1 MGTEATISGNGYE
14 RPSDF
19 GTSPVAGTV
28 AGNVRAIGHDRLVR
42 SPGALSRAQARRI
55 ALAAQGFA
63 RPRPTAPTSRH
74 LRAIVDRLHL
84 LQIDSVSVLVRSH
97 YLPLFS
103 RLGPYERAALDKLA
117 WPPRGERH
125 FFETWAHEASLMPV
139 EYEPLLRWRKARA
152 RNHEGIWGGPS
163 RLARERPELVA
174 GLLERVRSEGPLSAS
189 EVTAPRER
197 TQGQMWDWSDEKR
210 ALEWLFVTGQ
220 LHVATRRSSFERLYD
235 VPERV
240 LPAAIL
246 DAPTPPEPEAQAQL
260 LLHAAEALGV
270 ATLGDL
276 ADYFR
281 MKTPVARPV
290 LAELVA
296 AGELVQTAVEGWK
309 QPAYVRP
316 DLTVPRRIAARA
328 LLTPFDP
335 VVWERSRAQRLF
347 DFDYRIEIYTPATKR
362 VFGYYV
368 LPFLLG
374 DTLVGR
380 VDLKADRARGAPILH
395 VKGAFAEPGG
405 DLAAIAGAL
414 ACELD
419 EMARW
424 LGLADIAVDNHG
436 DLARPLRGQFA

>member
-1 MGTEATISGNGYE
+1 MSEACGRIGQ
-14 RPSDF
+14 
-19 GTSPVAGTV
+19 
-28 AGNVRAIGHDRLVR
+28 VRATG
-42 SPGALSRAQARRI
+42 GLSLGQARRI
-55 ALAAQGFA
+55 TLAAQGFGRS
-63 RPRPTAPTSRH
+63 RPGAPTARH

-103 RLGPYERAALDKLA
+103 RLGPYDRTSLDRLA
-117 WPPRGERH
+117 WPAKGERH
-125 FFETWAHEASLMPV
+125 FFETWAHEASLMPI

-163 RLARERPELVA
+163 RVAKERPELVA
-174 GLLERVRSEGPLSAS
+174 DLLERVRRDGPLAAS

-197 TQGQMWDWSDEKR
+197 TKGQMWDWSEEKR

-220 LHVATRRSSFERLYD
+220 LYVARRRSSFERMYD

-240 LPAAIL
+240 LPPSVL
-246 DAPTPPEPEAQAQL
+246 DAPTPSEDVARAQL
-260 LLHAAEALGV
+260 LLHAADALGV

-281 MKTPVARPV
+281 MKVPAARPV

-296 AGELVQTAVEGWK
+296 AGELLETSVEGWK

-316 DLTVPRRIAARA
+316 GVVVPRRIDARA
-328 LLTPFDP
+328 VLTPFDP

-347 DFDYRIEIYTPATKR
+347 GFDYRIEIYTPAAKR

-374 DTLVGR
+374 ETLVGR
-380 VDLKADRARGAPILH
+380 VDLKADRARGVPTLH
-395 VKGAFAEPGG
+395 VKGAFAEPGA
-405 DLAAIAGAL
+405 DPGAVAEAL
-414 ACELD
+414 GAELG
-419 EMARW
+419 ELARW
-424 LGLADIAVDNHG
+424 LGLGDIAVDARG
-436 DLARPLRGQFA
+436 DLAAALQRQFA

>member
-1 MGTEATISGNGYE
+1 M
-14 RPSDF
+14 
-19 GTSPVAGTV
+19 
-28 AGNVRAIGHDRLVR
+28 AGNVSAVGHDRVVR
-42 SPGALSRAQARRI
+42 SPAALSRRQARRI

-63 RPRPTAPTSRH
+63 RPRPAAPAPRQ
-74 LRAIVDRLHL
+74 LRAVLDRLHL

-103 RLGPYERAALDKLA
+103 RLGPYDRAALDTLA
-117 WPPRGERH
+117 WPAKGERR

-163 RLARERPELVA
+163 RLAKERPELVA
-174 GLLERVRSEGPLSAS
+174 DLLERVRRDGPLSAS
-189 EVTAPRER
+189 EVAKPRER
-197 TQGQMWDWSDEKR
+197 TPGQMWDWSDEKR

-220 LHVATRRSSFERLYD
+220 LYVSSRRSSFERLYD

-240 LPAAIL
+240 LPPAIL
-246 DAPTPPEPEAQAQL
+246 DAPTPPEPVAQAQL
-260 LLHAAEALGV
+260 LIHAADALGV

-296 AGELVQTAVEGWK
+296 AGELRETAVEGWK
-309 QPAYVRP
+309 QPAYMRP
-316 DLTVPRRIAARA
+316 DVIVPRRIEARA

-347 DFDYRIEIYTPATKR
+347 DFDYRIEIYTPAAKR

-380 VDLKADRARGAPILH
+380 VDLKADRARGVPTLH
-395 VKGAFAEPGG
+395 VKGAFGEPGI
-405 DLAAIAGAL
+405 DHVEVAAALAAEL
-414 ACELD
+414 AEL
-419 EMARW
+419 ARW
-424 LGLADIAVDNHG
+424 LGLADVAVDPRG
-436 DLARPLRGQFA
+436 DLAGAVQRLIG

>member
-1 MGTEATISGNGYE
+1 
-14 RPSDF
+14 
-19 GTSPVAGTV
+19 
-28 AGNVRAIGHDRLVR
+28 
-42 SPGALSRAQARRI
+42 
-55 ALAAQGFA
+55 
-63 RPRPTAPTSRH
+63 
-74 LRAIVDRLHL
+74 L

-103 RLGPYERAALDKLA
+103 RLGPYDRATLDRLA
-117 WPPRGERH
+117 WPPRGGRH

-139 EYEPLLRWRKARA
+139 TYEPLLRWRKARA
-152 RNHEGIWGGPS
+152 LRHEGIWGGPS

-174 GLLERVRSEGPLSAS
+174 EMLQRVRDEGPLTAS
-189 EVTAPRER
+189 EVAKPRER
-197 TQGQMWDWSDEKR
+197 PPGAQRGSAQKPMWDWSDEKR

-220 LHVATRRSSFERLYD
+220 VHVAARRASFERLYD

-246 DAPTPPEPEAQAQL
+246 AAPTPSEEQARAQL
-260 LLHAAEALGV
+260 LLHAADALGV

-281 MKTPVARPV
+281 MKVPVARPV

-296 AGELVQTAVEGWK
+296 SGELEQVAVEGWS

-316 DLTVPRRIAARA
+316 GLTVPRRLDARA

-335 VVWERSRAQRLF
+335 VVWERSRAARLYG
-347 DFDYRIEIYTPATKR
+347 FDYRIEIYTPPAKR

-374 DTLVGR
+374 DTLAGR
-380 VDLKADRARGAPILH
+380 VDLKADRARGVPTLH
-395 VKGAFAEPGG
+395 VKGAYGEPGCDPIAVAAGLAVELADLALWLGLRDVLVDERG
-405 DLAAIAGAL
+405 DLAG
-414 ACELD
+414 
-419 EMARW
+419 
-424 LGLADIAVDNHG
+424 
-436 DLARPLRGQFA
+436 PLRRLLG

>member
-1 MGTEATISGNGYE
+1 MRATGG
-14 RPSDF
+14 
-19 GTSPVAGTV
+19 
-28 AGNVRAIGHDRLVR
+28 
-42 SPGALSRAQARRI
+42 LSRSQARRI
-55 ALAAQGFA
+55 ALAAQGFGRA
-63 RPRPTAPTSRH
+63 RPSTPTSRQ
-74 LRAIVDRLHL
+74 LRPVVDRLHL

-103 RLGPYERAALDKLA
+103 RLGPYDRAALDKLA
-117 WPPRGERH
+117 WPARGERH

-174 GLLERVRSEGPLSAS
+174 DLLERVRREGPLSAS
-189 EVTAPRER
+189 EVTKPRER
-197 TQGQMWDWSDEKR
+197 TPGHAAAGRPQSQMWDWSEEKR

-220 LHVATRRSSFERLYD
+220 LYVAGRRSSFERLYD

-240 LPAAIL
+240 LPPAIL
-246 DAPTPPEPEAQAQL
+246 DTPTPPEHVAQAQL
-260 LLHAAEALGV
+260 LIHAAQALGV

-296 AGELVQTAVEGWK
+296 AGELRETAVEGWK

-316 DLTVPRRIAARA
+316 DVIVPRRIEARA

-347 DFDYRIEIYTPATKR
+347 EFDYRIEIYTPAAKR

-374 DTLVGR
+374 DILVGR
-380 VDLKADRARGAPILH
+380 VDLKADRARGVPTLH
-395 VKGAFAEPGG
+395 VKGAFGEPGI
-405 DLAAIAGAL
+405 DPPVVAAALAA
-414 ACELD
+414 ELTD
-419 EMARW
+419 LARW
-424 LGLADIAVDNHG
+424 LGLADIAVDRHG
-436 DLARPLRGQFA
+436 DLAGAVQRLIG

>member
-1 MGTEATISGNGYE
+1 
-14 RPSDF
+14 
-19 GTSPVAGTV
+19 V
-28 AGNVRAIGHDRLVR
+28 
-42 SPGALSRAQARRI
+42 LSRRQARRI
-55 ALAAQGFA
+55 ALSAQGFG
-63 RPRPTAPTSRH
+63 RPRPAAPAARQ
-74 LRAIVDRLHL
+74 LRAVVDRLHL

-103 RLGPYERAALDKLA
+103 RLGPYDRAALDTLA
-117 WPPRGERH
+117 WPARGQRR

-174 GLLERVRSEGPLSAS
+174 ALLDRVRREGPLAAS
-189 EVTAPRER
+189 EVTARRER
-197 TQGQMWDWSDEKR
+197 TPGAMWDWSQEKQ

-220 LHVATRRSSFERLYD
+220 LYVATRRSSFERLYD

-246 DAPTPPEPEAQAQL
+246 DAPTPPEHAAQAQL

-296 AGELVQTAVEGWK
+296 AGELRETAVEGWT

-316 DLTVPRRIAARA
+316 EVIVPRRIAARA

-347 DFDYRIEIYTPATKR
+347 GFDYRIEIYTPAVKR

-380 VDLKADRARGAPILH
+380 VDLKADRARGAPTLH
-395 VKGAFAEPGG
+395 VKGAFGEAGVDRDEVAEA
-405 DLAAIAGAL
+405 LAAEL
-414 ACELD
+414 A

-424 LGLADIAVDNHG
+424 LGLTDMAVDMHG
-436 DLARPLRGQFA
+436 DLAGGLQRRIG

>member
-1 MGTEATISGNGYE
+1 MA
-14 RPSDF
+14 R
-19 GTSPVAGTV
+19 
-28 AGNVRAIGHDRLVR
+28 NVSAIGHDRVVR
-42 SPGALSRAQARRI
+42 SPGALSRRQARRI

-63 RPRPTAPTSRH
+63 RPRPAAPAARQ
-74 LRAIVDRLHL
+74 LRAVVDRLHL

-103 RLGPYERAALDKLA
+103 RLGPYERAALDTLA
-117 WPPRGERH
+117 WPAKGHRR

-174 GLLERVRSEGPLSAS
+174 DLLERVRRDGPLSAS
-189 EVTAPRER
+189 EVAKPRER
-197 TQGQMWDWSDEKR
+197 TPGHATAGRPQKQMWDWSDEKR

-220 LHVATRRSSFERLYD
+220 LYVAGRRSSFERLYD

-240 LPAAIL
+240 LPPAIL
-246 DAPTPPEPEAQAQL
+246 DAPTPPEPVAQAQL
-260 LLHAAEALGV
+260 LIHAAEALGV

-296 AGELVQTAVEGWK
+296 AGELRETAVEGWK

-316 DLTVPRRIAARA
+316 EVIVPRRIEARA

-347 DFDYRIEIYTPATKR
+347 DFDYRIEIYTPAVKR
-362 VFGYYV
+362 VYGYYV
-368 LPFLLG
+368 LPLLLG
-374 DTLVGR
+374 ETLVGR
-380 VDLKADRARGAPILH
+380 VDLKADRARGVPTLH
-395 VKGAFAEPGG
+395 VKGAFGEPGSDPAG
-405 DLAAIAGAL
+405 VAAALAA
-414 ACELD
+414 ELT
-419 EMARW
+419 ELARW
-424 LGLADIAVDNHG
+424 LGLADIAVDSHG
-436 DLARPLRGQFA
+436 DLAAPVRRLIG

>member
-1 MGTEATISGNGYE
+1 MSEACGRIGG
-14 RPSDF
+14 
-19 GTSPVAGTV
+19 
-28 AGNVRAIGHDRLVR
+28 VRATGR
-42 SPGALSRAQARRI
+42 LSRGQARRL
-55 ALAAQGFA
+55 ALAAQAFA
-63 RPRPTAPTSRH
+63 RPRPATASGPTARH
-74 LRAIVDRLHL
+74 LRATVDRLHL
-84 LQIDSVSVLVRSH
+84 LQIDSVSALVRSH

-103 RLGPYERAALDKLA
+103 RLGPYDRAALDTLA
-117 WPPRGERH
+117 WPAKGERRL
-125 FFETWAHEASLMPV
+125 FETWAHEASLMPV

-163 RLARERPELVA
+163 RIARERPELVA
-174 GLLERVRSEGPLSAS
+174 ALLDRVRSEGPLSAS
-189 EVTAPRER
+189 DVTAPRER
-197 TQGQMWDWSDEKR
+197 TPGQMWDWSEEKR

-220 LHVATRRSSFERLYD
+220 LYVAGRRASFERMYD

-246 DAPTPPEPEAQAQL
+246 DAPTPPEDEARAQL
-260 LLHAAEALGV
+260 LTHAAEALGV

-281 MKTPVARPV
+281 MKIPAARPV

-296 AGELVQTAVEGWK
+296 AGELLETAVEGWK

-316 DLTVPRRIAARA
+316 GAVVARRIEAAA

-347 DFDYRIEIYTPATKR
+347 DFDYRIEIYTPAAKR

-374 DTLVGR
+374 DTLVAR
-380 VDLKADRARGAPILH
+380 VDLKADRARDVPTLH
-395 VKGAFAEPGG
+395 VKGAFAEPGA
-405 DLAAIAGAL
+405 DRPAVAAALAAEL
-414 ACELD
+414 AEL
-419 EMARW
+419 ARW
-424 LGLADIAVDNHG
+424 LGLADIVVDERG
-436 DLARPLRGQFA
+436 DLAGVLSGQFA